1 MGGEG
6 VGRVLCVNGDPMW
19 VCHWG
24 LWGSITP
31 GTVLLILLL
40 GNSGALE
47 VLIVS
52 VRTGEQVSVTG
63 LVDSQM
69 VTSRAS

>member
-1 MGGEG
+1 MGVS
-6 VGRVLCVNGDPMW
+6 VGSL
-19 VCHWG
+19 
-24 LWGSITP
+24 GSLTP
-31 GTVLLILLL
+31 GTGLLILLL

-52 VRTGEQVSVTG
+52 VRMREQVSMTG